1 MVKDKIGVLTAG
13 GLAPCLSSSIGRLI
27 ARYTKLV
34 PEIEIIGYLNG
45 YKGLLEGN
53 SITIPDNVRH
63 SAELLYKFGGSV
75 LGNSRVK
82 LTNIEDCVKKGYVKK
97 GENPLRVAAEQLTND
112 GITILHTIGGDDTN
126 TTAAELANYLALNGY
141 KLIVVGIPKTV
152 DNDIIPITQSL
163 GAWTAAEQGAIFF
176 ENVANEN
183 TTSSRQLIVHE
194 VMGRN
199 CGWLTAATA
208 YEYRKKLEKR
218 AFLPDIRL
226 SKERWDID
234 AVFIPE
240 MTLDLPKEME
250 RLSKLMDEKDC
261 VNIFLSEG
269 AGLETIVAE
278 MESSGEDVRRDAF
291 GHVRLDELNPGQW
304 FAKKFSKLL
313 RADKTLVQKS
323 GYFARSSP
331 PNDRDLELIMASA
344 DMAVKAAL
352 NGQSGGIGQDEDADD
367 KLSIIDFSRI
377 QGGKPFDISQEW
389 FQDMLKEIGQIR

>member
-1 MVKDKIGVLTAG
+1 MAKDKVAILTAG

-97 GENPLRVAAEQLTND
+97 GENPLQVAAEQLAND

-352 NGQSGGIGQDEDADD
+352 NGQSGVIGQDEDADD

-389 FQDMLKEIGQIR
+389 FQDMLKEIGHIR

>member
-1 MVKDKIGVLTAG
+1 MAKDRVAILTAG

-27 ARYTKLV
+27 VQYTKLV
-34 PEIEIIGYLNG
+34 PDVEIIGYLNG

-53 SITIPDNVRH
+53 SITIPDNVRY

-97 GENPLRVAAEQLTND
+97 GENPLQIAAEQLAKY

-152 DNDIIPITQSL
+152 DNDTIPIKQSL

-208 YEYRKKLEKR
+208 FEYKKKLEKK

-226 SKERWDID
+226 AKERWNID

-261 VNIFLSEG
+261 INIFLSEG
-269 AGLETIVAE
+269 AGVETIVAE
-278 MESSGEDVRRDAF
+278 MESNGEHVNRDAF
-291 GHVRLDELNPGQW
+291 GHVRLDELNPGKW

-331 PNDRDLELIMASA
+331 PNDRDLELIMDSA
-344 DMAVKAAL
+344 DLAVKAAL
-352 NGQSGGIGQDEDADD
+352 NGQSGVVGQDEDKDG

-389 FQDMLKEIGQIR
+389 FQNMLKEIGQIR

>member
-1 MVKDKIGVLTAG
+1 MAKDKVALLTAG

-27 ARYTKLV
+27 VQYTKLV
-34 PEIEIIGYLNG
+34 PDVEIIGYLNG

-53 SITIPDNVRH
+53 SITIPDSVRH

-97 GENPLRVAAEQLTND
+97 GENPLQVAAEQLSKD
-112 GITILHTIGGDDTN
+112 RITILHTIGGDDTN
-126 TTAAELANYLALNGY
+126 ATAAELANYLALNGY

-208 YEYRKKLEKR
+208 YEYRKKLEKK

-226 SKERWDID
+226 GKERWDID

-250 RLSKLMDEKDC
+250 RLSKLMDKKDC

-269 AGLETIVAE
+269 AGVETIVAE
-278 MESSGEDVRRDAF
+278 MESNGEEVRRDAF

-304 FAKKFSKLL
+304 FAKKFTKLL

-323 GYFARSSP
+323 GYFARSSA
-331 PNDRDLELIMASA
+331 PNDRDLELIMSFA
-344 DMAVKAAL
+344 DFAVKAAI
-352 NGQSGGIGQDEDADD
+352 NGQSGVVGQDEDADD

-377 QGGKPFDISQEW
+377 QGGKPFNVSQKW

>member
-1 MVKDKIGVLTAG
+1 MAKDKVAILTAG
-13 GLAPCLSSSIGRLI
+13 GLAPCLSSSIGRLLVQ
-27 ARYTKLV
+27 YTRLV
-34 PEIEIIGYLNG
+34 PDVEIIGYLNG

-53 SITIPDNVRH
+53 YITIPDNVRY

-97 GENPLRVAAEQLTND
+97 GENPLQIAAEQLAKD

-152 DNDIIPITQSL
+152 DNDIIPIKQSL

-208 YEYRKKLEKR
+208 FEYKKKLEKR

-226 SKERWDID
+226 AKERWDID

-261 VNIFLSEG
+261 INIFLSEG
-269 AGLETIVAE
+269 AGVETIVAE
-278 MESSGEDVRRDAF
+278 MESNGEQVNRDAF
-291 GHVRLDELNPGQW
+291 GHVRLDELNPGKW

-323 GYFARSSP
+323 GYFARSSS
-331 PNDRDLELIMASA
+331 PNDRDLELIMDSA
-344 DMAVKAAL
+344 DLAVKAAL
-352 NGQSGGIGQDEDADD
+352 NGQSGVVGQDEDKDG

-389 FQDMLKEIGQIR
+389 FQNMLKEIGQIR

>member
-1 MVKDKIGVLTAG
+1 MAKDKVAILTAG

-27 ARYTKLV
+27 VQYTKLV
-34 PEIEIIGYLNG
+34 PDVEIIGYING
-45 YKGLLEGN
+45 FKGLLEGN
-53 SITIPDNVRH
+53 SITIPNSVRY

-75 LGNSRVK
+75 FGNSRVK
-82 LTNIEDCVKKGYVKK
+82 LTNVDDCVKKGYIKK
-97 GENPLRVAAEQLTND
+97 GENPLQVAADQLTKD

-126 TTAAELANYLALNGY
+126 TTASELANYLALNGY

-194 VMGRN
+194 VMGRD

-208 YEYRKKLEKR
+208 YEYRKKLERR

-226 SKERWDID
+226 GKERWDID

-250 RLSKLMDEKDC
+250 RLSKLMDKKDC

-269 AGLETIVAE
+269 AGVETIVAE
-278 MESSGEDVRRDAF
+278 MESNGKEVRRDAF

-344 DMAVKAAL
+344 DLAVKAAI
-352 NGQSGGIGQDEDADD
+352 NGQSGVIGQDEDADD
-367 KLSIIDFSRI
+367 KMSVIDFSRI
-377 QGGKPFDISQEW
+377 QGGKPFDVSQEW
-389 FQDMLKEIGQIR
+389 FQNMLKEIGQIR

>member
-1 MVKDKIGVLTAG
+1 MAKDKVAILTAG

-27 ARYTKLV
+27 VQYTKMV
-34 PEIEIIGYLNG
+34 PDVEIVGYLNG

-53 SITIPDNVRH
+53 SISIPENVRQ
-63 SAELLYKFGGSV
+63 SAELLYKFGGSI

-97 GENPLRVAAEQLTND
+97 GENPLQVAAEQLTKD
-112 GITILHTIGGDDTN
+112 GVTILHTIGGDDTN
-126 TTAAELANYLALNGY
+126 ITAAELGNYLALNGY
-141 KLIVVGIPKTV
+141 DLVVVGIPKTV
-152 DNDIIPITQSL
+152 DNDIVPIKQSL

-176 ENVANEN
+176 QNVANEN

-199 CGWLTAATA
+199 CGWLTAYTA
-208 YEYRKKLEKR
+208 FEYRKKLEKR
-218 AFLPDIRL
+218 AFLPDARL
-226 SKERWDID
+226 AKERWDID

-240 MTLDLPKEME
+240 MALDLPAEMN

-269 AGLETIVAE
+269 AGVGTIVAE
-278 MESSGEDVRRDAF
+278 MESSGEEVRRDAF

-304 FAKKFSKLL
+304 FAKKFAKLL

-323 GYFARSSP
+323 GYFARSSA
-331 PNDRDLELIMASA
+331 PNDRDLELIMSSA

-352 NGQSGGIGQDEDADD
+352 NGQSGVIGLDEDDG
-367 KLSIIDFSRI
+367 KMSVINFSRI
-377 QGGKPFDISQEW
+377 KGGKAFDITQEW
-389 FQDMLKEIGQIR
+389 FQNMLKEIGQIR

>member
-1 MVKDKIGVLTAG
+1 MTEDKVAILTAG

-27 ARYTKLV
+27 VQYTKIV
-34 PEIEIIGYLNG
+34 PDVEIIGYLNG
-45 YKGLLEGN
+45 FKGLLEGN
-53 SITIPDNVRH
+53 SISIPNNVRC
-63 SAELLYKFGGSV
+63 SAELLYNFGGSV

-97 GENPLRVAAEQLTND
+97 GENPLQVAAEQLTKD

-126 TTAAELANYLALNGY
+126 IMAADLGNYLALNGY
-141 KLIVVGIPKTV
+141 NLTVVGIPKTV
-152 DNDIIPITQSL
+152 DNDIIPIKQSL

-176 ENVANEN
+176 VNVANEN

-194 VMGRN
+194 IMGRN

-226 SKERWDID
+226 AKERWDID

-240 MTLDLPKEME
+240 MALDLSKEMD
-250 RLSKLMDEKDC
+250 RLAKLMDEKDC

-278 MESSGEDVRRDAF
+278 MESNGEEVRRDAF
-291 GHVRLDELNPGQW
+291 GHVRLDELNPGKW
-304 FAKKFSKLL
+304 FARKFSKLL

-323 GYFARSSP
+323 GYFARSSA

-344 DMAVKAAL
+344 DLAVKAAI
-352 NGQSGGIGQDEDADD
+352 NGQSGVVGQDEDNDG

-377 QGGKPFDISQEW
+377 QGGKPFDVSLEW
-389 FQDMLKEIGQIR
+389 FQNMLKEIGQIR